1 MIIIFSYAVTVAL
14 NHQTIANQPEKI
26 SQIKP
31 HINKYNWKEI
41 EFPSHQ
47 ENWKKFEQNNKA
59 IALDIL
65 FVPYNTKTISLAYKS
80 KNNHKH
86 ENQVVLLMIADGEKW
101 HYLAVKSLSALL
113 RGIISN
119 HDGDFYCLN
128 CFHSY
133 HTNNALKKH

>member
-47 ENWKKFEQNNKA
+47 ENWKKF
-59 IALDIL
+59 
-65 FVPYNTKTISLAYKS
+65 
-80 KNNHKH
+80 
-86 ENQVVLLMIADGEKW
+86 
-101 HYLAVKSLSALL
+101 
-113 RGIISN
+113 
-119 HDGDFYCLN
+119 
-128 CFHSY
+128 
-133 HTNNALKKH
+133 

>member
-1 MIIIFSYAVTVAL
+1 M
-14 NHQTIANQPEKI
+14 

-59 IALDIL
+59 IALNIL

-80 KNNHKH
+80 KK
-86 ENQVVLLMIADGEKW
+86 
-101 HYLAVKSLSALL
+101 
-113 RGIISN
+113 
-119 HDGDFYCLN
+119 
-128 CFHSY
+128 
-133 HTNNALKKH
+133 